1 MKALAIRYWLIVG
14 LAIFFISGVSPFVY
28 IGAVVCASE
37 RPSTRTVELTQ
48 MISANVTH
56 WTDPAWQ
63 RELVAQLPS
72 EVSVALLDGSNNQV
86 FRAGS
91 VPHDPTPAGYAPVM
105 VP

>member
-48 MISANVTH
+48 MISADFTR

-63 RELVAQLPS
+63 KELVAQLPG
-72 EVSVALLDGSNNQV
+72 EVSVALLDGNNDQL
-86 FRAGS
+86 FRAGT
-91 VPHDPTPAGYAPVM
+91 VPRDPTPAGYAQIM
-105 VP
+105 